1 MLLWG
6 RLFSNLKTKLHSLVV
21 NHITKQYSGHQ
32 ALADVSFTVNR
43 GSIFGLLGPNGAGK
57 TTLIRIINNIIIP
70 DSGQVMLNN
79 VPISPEMVR
88 KIGYLPEERGL
99 YRKMGVRE
107 QLLYLAQL
115 KDLPRQQALKEVN
128 NWLDK
133 MDLLHWADKKVM
145 ELSKGMQQKV
155 QFIATVVHNPD
166 LLILDEP
173 FTGFDP
179 INIQLIKQE
188 ILNLRNSGKTIILS
202 THRMDSVEELCN
214 RLVLIN
220 KSKKILEGEKQDV
233 QSEMKENLFKVVHE
247 TPFSFPDH
255 SPFLVKKQSKQ
266 ADQAYWES
274 EIHITNHHY
283 PNDLLKALI
292 SLTTVHSFI
301 ELIPSIN
308 DIFIKLV
315 KESAHA

>member
-1 MLLWG
+1 M
-6 RLFSNLKTKLHSLVV
+6 HSLLVD
-21 NHITKQYSGHQ
+21 HITKKYAGYQ
-32 ALADVSFTVNR
+32 ALDDVSFTVNS
-43 GSIFGLLGPNGAGK
+43 GSVFGLLGPNGAGK

-70 DSGQVMLNN
+70 DAGEVLLNN
-79 VPISPEMVR
+79 VPISPEIVR

-115 KDLPRQQALKEVN
+115 KDLPRQAALKAINE
-128 NWLDK
+128 WLDK
-133 MDLLHWADKKVM
+133 LNLLHWADRKVAD
-145 ELSKGMQQKV
+145 LSKGMQQKV
-155 QFIATVVHNPD
+155 QFIATVVHDPD

-188 ILNLRNSGKTIILS
+188 IINLRNAGKTIILS
-202 THRMDSVEELCN
+202 THRMDSVEELCD

-220 KSKKILEGEKQDV
+220 QSRKILEGEKQEV

-247 TPFSFPDH
+247 TPFSFPDD
-255 SPFLVKKQSKQ
+255 SPFIINKQNKPI
-266 ADQAYWES
+266 DQAYWES
-274 EIHITNHHY
+274 EIHITGHY
-283 PNDLLKALI
+283 LPNDLLKALVP
-292 SLTTVHSFI
+292 LTTVHSFI

-315 KESAHA
+315 NESEHA